1 MDLNK
6 AIRLVVDTGKVE
18 LGSGKAKKVALLGG
32 AKLLVLANNL
42 PKQVLRDLEHYARL
56 SAIPVLEFEGSSI
69 ELGTVCGKPFPVSA
83 LSIMEEGNSQIL
95 KALDSG
101 KK

>member
-18 LGSGKAKKVALLGG
+18 LGSDKARKIALMGN
-32 AKLLVLANNL
+32 AKLIVLANNM
-42 PKQVLRDLEHYARL
+42 PKTTLRDLEHFSRL
-56 SAIPVLEFEGSSI
+56 SNVAIIKFDGTSL
-69 ELGTVCGKPFPVSA
+69 ELGTICGKPFPVSA
-83 LSIMEEGNSQIL
+83 LTIIEAGNSTIL
-95 KALDSG
+95 QAISE

>member
-18 LGSGKAKKVALLGG
+18 LGGDKARKIALLGG
-32 AKLLVLANNL
+32 AKLIVLASNL
-42 PKQVLRDLEHYARL
+42 PKGSSRDLEHYAKL
-56 SAIPVLEFEGSSI
+56 SGIPVLEFGGTSL

-83 LSIMEEGNSQIL
+83 LTIIEEGNSQIL
-95 KALDSG
+95 KAIN
-101 KK
+101 KEKN

>member
-18 LGSGKAKKVALLGG
+18 LGSDKARKIALLGS

-42 PKQVLRDLEHYARL
+42 PKPALRDLEHYAKL
-56 SAIPVLEFEGSSI
+56 SSVPVLEFNGTSL

-83 LSIMEEGNSQIL
+83 LTVIEEGNSKIL
-95 KALDSG
+95 DALGG